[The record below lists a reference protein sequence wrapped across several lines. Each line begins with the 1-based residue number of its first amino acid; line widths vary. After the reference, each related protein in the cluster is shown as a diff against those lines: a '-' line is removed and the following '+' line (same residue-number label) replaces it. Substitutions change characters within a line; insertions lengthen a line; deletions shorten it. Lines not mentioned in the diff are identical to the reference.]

1 MISLKNKAV
10 KQILSIVNNRI
21 QEIESEIKETNDS
34 KKNESKSSAGD
45 KYETGREMIQQVL
58 NNLESQ
64 LAKYTQMKNELD
76 SINFSTNSD
85 FIKSGSLVKTN
96 TSYFLIAVAIGKINI
111 DNTDIYSISIN
122 SPIGNILKGKKIND
136 VFDFQNRKIEIL
148 EII

>member
-45 KYETGREMIQQVL
+45 KYETSREMIQQVL

-64 LAKYTQMKNELD
+64 LAKYIQMKNELD
-76 SINFSTNSD
+76 SINFSEGTDS
-85 FIKSGSLVKTN
+85 IKSGSLIKTD
-96 TSYFLIAVAIGKINI
+96 TSYFLIAIAIGKINI
-111 DNTDIYSISIN
+111 DNTDIYIISMN
-122 SPIGNILKGKKIND
+122 SPIGNVLKGKKKND
-136 VFDFQNRKIEIL
+136 VLNFQNRKIEIL